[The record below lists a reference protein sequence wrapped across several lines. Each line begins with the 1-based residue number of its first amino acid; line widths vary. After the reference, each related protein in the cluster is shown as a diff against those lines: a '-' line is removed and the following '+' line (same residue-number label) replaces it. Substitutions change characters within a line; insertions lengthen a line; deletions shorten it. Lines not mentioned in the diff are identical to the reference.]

1 MKTIEKRK
9 KMVLGI
15 DLGTTYSVGAY
26 IDVEGKV
33 QVVQNNE
40 GNHLTPSVVLLDGE
54 DKVVVGE
61 VAKDNSVLR
70 PEDVIAAVKSHMGE
84 KVVIKKEG
92 DKEYTPEMISGFIIR
107 KVVQDAEKALGETIK
122 EVVITVPA
130 YFSSAQRQAT
140 MDAAKIA
147 GVTAIGTI
155 NEPTA
160 AALCFAHQ
168 NHVENQNILV
178 YDLGGGTFDVT
189 ILNIKEKNQIQ
200 VMGTAGLSE
209 AGGRFFD
216 ISIMD
221 YVCDYIEDKYDI
233 DLRDDEYVDELQEIM
248 IKAERIKIQ
257 LSNVEKASIPVKIG
271 KIKENIE
278 ITKNDFEKMI
288 SSTYQRTERKMK
300 EAIKIANLTIEDI
313 DKVLLV
319 GGSSRIPYIVNQ
331 VWKFVGKEPSREI
344 NPAEAV
350 AMGAALYAQ
359 SIHKEEEDIKFTDVC
374 SHSLGVVV
382 INPETGEEENEKL
395 LLKNSKLPAEG
406 KKTFRTMGAKQKTI
420 KLQLTEGEFKEIT
433 DISIIGTF
441 EIELPPNVNK
451 NEKVEIT
458 ISLDTNQIIHIH
470 MELKE
475 SGFVRE
481 CQLNRTINLAEE
493 EVVNMTGI
501 MRDIDVY

>member
-1 MKTIEKRK
+1 MI
-9 KMVLGI
+9 LGI
-15 DLGTTYSVGAY
+15 DLGTTYSVGAC
-26 IDVEGKV
+26 INEEGNP

-40 GNHLTPSVVLLDGE
+40 GSRLTPSVVLFDEE

-61 VAKDNSVLR
+61 VAKDNSVIR

-84 KVVIKKEG
+84 KVVIKKVG
-92 DKEYTPEMISGFIIR
+92 DKEYTPEMISSFIIR

-130 YFSSAQRQAT
+130 YFSAAQRQAT

-147 GVTAIGTI
+147 GVSAIGTI

-168 NHVENQNILV
+168 NNLENQNILV

-189 ILNIKEKNQIQ
+189 ILNLKEKNQIQ
-200 VMGTAGLSE
+200 VLGTAGLSE

-216 ISIMD
+216 ISIVD
-221 YVCDYIEDKYDI
+221 YVCDYMEDKYDI
-233 DLRDDEYVDELQEIM
+233 DLRDEEYVDDLQDIM
-248 IKAERIKIQ
+248 IKAEKVKIQ
-257 LSNVEKASIPVKIG
+257 LSNVEKATISLRIG

-278 ITKNDFEKMI
+278 ISKEEFENMI
-288 SSTYQRTERKMK
+288 SSTYQKTERKMK
-300 EAIKIANLTIEDI
+300 EAIKMAHLTTADI

-319 GGSSRIPYIVNQ
+319 GGSSRIPYIVEQ
-331 VWKFVGKEPSREI
+331 VQKFIGKEPSREI

-350 AMGAALYAQ
+350 AMGAALYAK
-359 SIHKEEEDIKFTDVC
+359 SIKKEEEAINFTDVC

-406 KKTFRTMGAKQKTI
+406 KKSFRTMGAKQKKI

-433 DISIIGTF
+433 DVTIIGTF
-441 EIELPPNVNK
+441 EIELPPDVSK

-458 ISLDTNQIIHIH
+458 ITLDTNQMIHIH
-470 MELKE
+470 MEMAE
-475 SGFVRE
+475 SGFVQE
-481 CQLNRTINLAEE
+481 CHLKRNINLEE
-493 EVVNMTGI
+493 EVVENMTGI
-501 MRDIDVY
+501 MRDVDVY